1 MIKDTAGQDRIV
13 STPNKRR
20 LPFNLVIGAL
30 GAALLTLSAFAA
42 ASWMS
47 GERSVDAARL
57 RIATVERATLVRDL
71 AVDGRV
77 TAASSP
83 TLYAIAGGTVNL
95 HVVAGDSVTQG
106 QPLAELESPELQS
119 RLAQE
124 EATLVSLEA
133 EIERAEVSMRQG
145 RAAAQNRI
153 EQAEV
158 DEETARREAERLTRA
173 FDLGAVPEIDVLRAR
188 ASLNKSELALEHA
201 HQDAL
206 LEEEGLG
213 LDLRTA
219 RQSLDRQSAVVRE
232 LRRQVKG
239 LVIRSPVEG
248 QVGQVLVA
256 QSAYVASN
264 TPVLTVVDLTAF
276 EVEIKVPE
284 SFARDLTIGM
294 AAEIRA
300 ATVQHAGKV
309 RSVSPE
315 VVNGEVIGRLQFVGE
330 PPAGLR
336 QNQRLS
342 ARIVL
347 DEKPNALLVE
357 RGPSLES
364 GNGRHAYVVANG
376 VAERRPLQTG
386 VASLDKVEILAGAE
400 VGERIVVSGAD
411 LFGDAER
418 VRLAGQ

>member
-1 MIKDTAGQDRIV
+1 MIQDTAAQDRPV
-13 STPNKRR
+13 STPAKR
-20 LPFNLVIGAL
+20 LPRRRIVLACAGM
-30 GAALLTLSAFAA
+30 ALLTLSAYAA
-42 ASWMS
+42 TGWRSA
-47 GERSVDAARL
+47 ERSVDAARL
-57 RIATVERATLVRDL
+57 RIATVERSTLVRDI

-83 TLYAIAGGTVNL
+83 TLYAIASGTVHL
-95 HVVAGDSVTQG
+95 QVVAGDKVTDG
-106 QPLAELESPELQS
+106 QTLAQLESPELQS

-133 EIERAEVSMRQG
+133 EIERAHVSMRQG
-145 RAAAQNRI
+145 SAAAQNRI
-153 EQAEV
+153 EQAQV
-158 DEETARREAERLTRA
+158 DEQTARRDVERLERA
-173 FDLGAVPEIDVLRAR
+173 YDLGAVPEIDVLAARAR
-188 ASLNKSELALEHA
+188 LSKAQLGLAHA
-201 HQDAL
+201 HEDAQL
-206 LEEEGLG
+206 QEEGLG
-213 LDLRTA
+213 LDLRA
-219 RQSLDRQSAVVRE
+219 SQQALDRHLAIVRE
-232 LRRQVKG
+232 LRRQAAA
-239 LVIRSPVEG
+239 LTIRSPVEG

-256 QSAYVASN
+256 QSAYVAPN

-284 SFARDLTIGM
+284 SFARDLAIGM
-294 AAEIRA
+294 PAEIRA
-300 ATVQHAGKV
+300 ANRQYDGRV

-315 VVNGEVIGRLQFVGE
+315 VVAGEVIGRLQFVGE

-357 RGPSLES
+357 RGPSLTS
-364 GNGRHAYVVANG
+364 GQSRYAYVIEDG

-386 VASLDKVEILAGAE
+386 TASLDKVEIVSGAE

-418 VRLAGQ
+418 VRVAGN